1 MTAGRAMRSDAPPP
15 GAFIKHGDAALLSFW
30 DDAACVAIL
39 AALACMA
46 GAVALT
52 SSFLAWASVASLALA
67 GISNWRGD
75 CAAWREPVG
84 AASELSE

>member
-1 MTAGRAMRSDAPPP
+1 MTAGRATRSDAPPP

-39 AALACMA
+39 AALACMG

-52 SSFLAWASVASLALA
+52 SSVLAWASVASLALA
-67 GISNWRGD
+67 GLSNWRAD
-75 CAAWREPVG
+75 LAAWRRPVA
-84 AASELSE
+84 AASGLS